1 MAIKFYP
8 NIADYNAAVKG
19 DIESQVSL
27 INTTNEIIIDGVNVV
42 TSSPSVGD
50 AVFLDGSNNIKFLQG
65 GDALKKSSIPS
76 AWDLVGVVY
85 AREGNL
91 VKIFDKKAENRQF
104 LAVWQYAITEISS
117 TIITIRVRMA
127 PDYDVSTEVSVS
139 LLDTTI
145 GADNAGRISNALA
158 AKAIEVGDANPWW
171 AFYDAD
177 ANKIVIQTDKCVA
190 RQQSQVSG
198 SGLNISLDVWGDM
211 PAYTSLFRNNKA
223 SSYLGGANYNQFYA
237 YYEEGGETPTA
248 DISIKSTT
256 IVNKN
261 SFENSEFCQDLRDA
275 YASYGE
281 YIQSQMVM
289 YPQQYGVFSQI
300 QAALQSSNKYGAVT
314 VVLKN
319 SDVVAKYPAYAY
331 VTSVGYPNEELSNG
345 KWYLE
350 DVDDCLELMRDAY
363 DKVRSTQSKLGIS
376 VISNTSYR
384 WLCRRSNAN
393 NAWVF
398 YGGYGSLSA
407 GHAVYY
413 SQQCRAVT
421 LLTINS

>member
-8 NIADYNAAVKG
+8 NIADYNNAVKS

-50 AVFLDGSNNIKFLQG
+50 AVFLDESNNIKFLQG
-65 GDALKKSSIPS
+65 GDSLKKSSIPS
-76 AWDLVGVVY
+76 AWELVGVVY
-85 AREGNL
+85 AREGNQ
-91 VKIFDKKAENRQF
+91 VKILDKNAASRQF

-117 TIITIRVRMA
+117 TNITISVRMA
-127 PDYDVSTEVSVS
+127 PNYDVNTDVSVT

-171 AFYDAD
+171 AYYDAD
-177 ANKIVIQTDKCVA
+177 ANKIVIQTDRCA
-190 RQQSQVSG
+190 AWQQYQVSG

-211 PAYTSLFRNNKA
+211 PVYTSLFRNNKV
-223 SSYLGGANYNQFYA
+223 SSYFGGANYDRFYA
-237 YYEEGGETPTA
+237 YYEESGETPTA
-248 DISIKSTT
+248 DISVKSTA

-261 SFENSEFCQDLRDA
+261 AFENSEFCQDLRDA
-275 YASYGE
+275 YTSYGE
-281 YIQSQMVM
+281 YIQSQMAM

-300 QAALQSSNKYGAVT
+300 QDALQFSNKYGAVET
-314 VVLKN
+314 LLKN

-331 VTSVGYPNEELSNG
+331 GASVGYPNEDLSNG
-345 KWYLE
+345 KWCLE
-350 DVDDCLELMRDAY
+350 DVDDCLELMRGAY
-363 DKVRSTQSKLGIS
+363 DKVRSTQSKLGIP

-384 WLCRRSNAN
+384 WLCRRSSAPT
-393 NAWVF
+393 AWIF
-398 YGGYGSLSA
+398 RGYGGSLYASA
-407 GHAVYY
+407 TVSD

>member
-8 NIADYNAAVKG
+8 NIADYNAAVKS

-50 AVFLDGSNNIKFLQG
+50 AVFLDESNNIKFLQG
-65 GDALKKSSIPS
+65 GEALEKSSIPS
-76 AWDLVGVVY
+76 AWELVGVVY
-85 AREGNL
+85 AREGNQA
-91 VKIFDKKAENRQF
+91 KILDKKAENRQF
-104 LAVWQYAITEISS
+104 LAVWQYAIIEISS
-117 TIITIRVRMA
+117 TNITIRVRMA
-127 PDYDVSTEVSVS
+127 PDYDVNTEVSVS

-171 AFYDAD
+171 AFYDAV
-177 ANKIVIQTDKCVA
+177 ANKIVIQTDKCA
-190 RQQSQVSG
+190 AWQQYQVSG
-198 SGLNISLDVWGDM
+198 SGLDISLDVWGDM
-211 PAYTSLFRNNKA
+211 PAYTSFFRNNKA
-223 SSYLGGANYNQFYA
+223 LSYFGGANYNRFYA

-248 DISIKSTT
+248 DISVKSTT

-261 SFENSEFCQDLRDA
+261 AFENSEFCQDLRAA
-275 YASYGE
+275 YTSYGE
-281 YIQSQMVM
+281 YIQSQMAM
-289 YPQQYGVFSQI
+289 YPQKYGVFSQI
-300 QAALQSSNKYGAVT
+300 QDALQLSNKYGAVT
-314 VVLKN
+314 VILKS
-319 SDVVAKYPAYAY
+319 SDVVAKYPACAY
-331 VTSVGYPNEELSNG
+331 GTSVGYPNEDLSNG
-345 KWYLE
+345 KWHLE

-384 WLCRRSNAN
+384 WLCRRASAR
-393 NAWVF
+393 NAWIF
-398 YGGYGSLSA
+398 YGNYGSLGATNS
-407 GHAVYY
+407 VYN

-421 LLTINS
+421 LLNINS